1 MPSAKPFATATGM
14 LRARL
19 SSGLRTRGVHG
30 PNPFTTPGHQE
41 RPNGYLFNR
50 VPPPPGQSRKWEDW
64 ELPCYVTSFLTIV
77 ILGVGLNAKPD
88 LTLETW
94 AHQEALKRLE
104 LESSSQAPRL
114 LGTGF
119 MPVASLLKWWAIL
132 LLVKEHN
139 FGSILRTNTLVNND
153 CDKLRKAFVA

>member
-1 MPSAKPFATATGM
+1 MPSAKPFATAAGM

-19 SSGLRTRGVHG
+19 SSGLRTRGGHG
-30 PNPFTTPGHQE
+30 PNPFTTAGHQD

-64 ELPCYVTSFLTIV
+64 ELPCYITSFFTIV

-104 LESSSQAPRL
+104 LESSSAQIQS
-114 LGTGF
+114 
-119 MPVASLLKWWAIL
+119 VD
-132 LLVKEHN
+132 E
-139 FGSILRTNTLVNND
+139 
-153 CDKLRKAFVA
+153 